1 MPTFVRSL
9 VVALVLAATAVAL
22 PSAPARAD
30 APFTPEQKAAM
41 DKMIHDYIMAHPEVV
56 IESIRAER
64 LREKEEAAEDAK
76 SAIAE
81 RRNDLLQ
88 DPTSAVGGNPK
99 GDVTLVEFFD
109 YRCPYCKQVEPSLE
123 ALLKEDRNLRIV
135 YKEFPVLGPASVTA
149 SRVALAARK
158 QGKYEQFRH
167 AMMTTKGQIDDEVV
181 MRVAQSS
188 GLDMT
193 RLKTDMQAPEIEE
206 ILKSNLDLA
215 VALGVQGTPAFV
227 VGDTMAPG
235 AADIDSLRKLIAA
248 ARKRG

>member
-1 MPTFVRSL
+1 MSPFLRCVFL
-9 VVALVLAATAVAL
+9 ALVILVAAPL
-22 PSAPARAD
+22 APARAEE
-30 APFTPEQKAAM
+30 PFTPEQKAQTEQI
-41 DKMIHDYIMAHPEVV
+41 IHDYLMQHPEVI

-64 LREKEEAAEDAK
+64 QREKEQAAADAK
-76 SAIAE
+76 GAIAE

-88 DPTSAVGGNPK
+88 NPTSAVGGNPK

-158 QGKYEQFRH
+158 QGKYEQFRR
-167 AMMTTKGQIDDEVV
+167 AMMAQKGQIDDEVV
-181 MRVAQSS
+181 MRVAQSV
-188 GLDMT
+188 GLDMG
-193 RLKTDMQAPEIEE
+193 RLKTDMEAPEIEQ
-206 ILKSNLDLA
+206 ILKSNLELA

-235 AADIDSLRKLIAA
+235 AADIDALRKLIAA
-248 ARKRG
+248 ARKHG